1 MNSTT
6 SNIKVNCSTKNLKEI
21 RIFVEASLKELSVPA
36 NEIGM
41 IVLAIDEICANF
53 IIHSN
58 HCNEEQEIEILIKNE
73 NQGISIEILDE
84 GEYFD
89 LSSYKEPEIQEIV
102 KEKRKGGMGL
112 ILVKRIMDSIEFK
125 KVNNHNVCKLFKKV
139 KFA

>member
-1 MNSTT
+1 MSN
-6 SNIKVNCSTKNLKEI
+6 NIKVNCSTKNLKEI
-21 RIFVEASLKELSVPA
+21 RAFVEASLQELSVPS
-36 NEIGM
+36 NDIGM

-73 NQGISIEILDE
+73 NQGISIEILDQ

-89 LSSYKEPEIQEIV
+89 LASYKEPEIEEIV
-102 KEKRKGGMGL
+102 REKRKGGMGL

-125 KVNNHNVCKLFKKV
+125 KENNQNICKLFKKV

>member
-1 MNSTT
+1 MNNSN
-6 SNIKVNCSTKNLKEI
+6 NIKVNCSTKNLKEI
-21 RIFVEASLKELSVPA
+21 RTFVEASLKELSVPA
-36 NEIGM
+36 NDIAL

-58 HCNEEQEIEILIKNE
+58 HCNEDQEIEILIKNE
-73 NQGISIEILDE
+73 NQGVSIEILDQ

-89 LSSYKEPEIQEIV
+89 LASYKEPELQELV

-112 ILVKRIMDSIEFK
+112 LLVKRIMDSIEFK
-125 KVNNHNVCKLFKKV
+125 KENNQNVCKLFKKI

>member
-1 MNSTT
+1 MSSTT

-21 RIFVEASLKELSVPA
+21 RTFVEASLKELSVPA

-58 HCNEEQEIEILIKNE
+58 QCNEEQEIEILIKNE
-73 NQGISIEILDE
+73 NQGVSIEILDE

-89 LSSYKEPEIQEIV
+89 LSSYKEPDIQEIV

-125 KVNNHNVCKLFKKV
+125 KVNNHNVCRLFKKV

>member
-1 MNSTT
+1 MNNSN
-6 SNIKVNCSTKNLKEI
+6 NIKVNCSTKNLKEI
-21 RIFVEASLKELSVPA
+21 RTFVEASLKDLSVPA
-36 NEIGM
+36 IDIGM

-58 HCNEEQEIEILIKNE
+58 HCNEDQEIEILIKNE
-73 NQGISIEILDE
+73 NQGISIEILDQ

-89 LSSYKEPEIQEIV
+89 ISSYKEPELQELI

-112 ILVKRIMDSIEFK
+112 LLVKRIMDSIEFK
-125 KVNNHNVCKLFKKV
+125 KENNQNVCKLFKKV